1 MKRWSAALQP
11 RTSGRSSAKNASGN
25 VAVVQTELKIGY
37 IEASGVDRVVVWIIY
52 EVRGDKIAVAT
63 LVGQRTDRQTAQ
75 YIKWSASQPKTQ

>member
-1 MKRWSAALQP
+1 
-11 RTSGRSSAKNASGN
+11 
-25 VAVVQTELKIGY
+25 
-37 IEASGVDRVVVWIIY
+37 VWIIY